1 MVCKWSVNL
10 GMCRTWVYLQMYPCI
25 SFAQMC
31 IANLHW
37 SLVSCSTQGLVANS
51 CLLLVMVLGAIPD
64 AADTKCICFLIA
76 GYFTFWVV
84 LSLIWGLIATV
95 VATLLPIW
103 ESRDALTNMF
113 KHLAGKGGPLPSKLH
128 PPLDVQN
135 DEKPVQIPQQAV
147 GDDTA
152 HREQEIGNTYKP

>member
-1 MVCKWSVNL
+1 LS
-10 GMCRTWVYLQMYPCI
+10 
-25 SFAQMC
+25 S
-31 IANLHW
+31 
-37 SLVSCSTQGLVANS
+37 SCH
-51 CLLLVMVLGAIPD
+51 GAESIPD
-64 AADTKCICFLIA
+64 AADTKCSCFVIA

-103 ESRDALTNMF
+103 ESRDALINMF

-128 PPLDVQN
+128 PPLDMQN

-152 HREQEIGNTYKP
+152 HREKKIGNAYNL